1 MTMTAAEFRAARL
14 ALGLSQLRL
23 ARELG
28 VVRTT
33 VAYWEHGM
41 RPVPRAVELAM
52 RYLAGKI

>member
-14 ALGLSQLRL
+14 ALSLSQLRL
-23 ARELG
+23 AQELG

-33 VAYWEHGM
+33 IAYWEHDV

-52 RYLAGKI
+52 KYLAGKT